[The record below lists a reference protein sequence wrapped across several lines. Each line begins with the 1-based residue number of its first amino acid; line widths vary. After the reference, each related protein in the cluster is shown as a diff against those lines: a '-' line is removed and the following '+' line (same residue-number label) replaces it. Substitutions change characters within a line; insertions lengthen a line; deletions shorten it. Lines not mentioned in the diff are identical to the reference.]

1 MLKAKNI
8 CVKGG
13 IVNTDWDESVILDIA
28 HLSEYTGGSDEIR
41 DKALSVF
48 IENAPEYYE
57 LLLSADTDNWK
68 ERAHKLKGAA
78 RGLGAWR
85 TAKQGERAEFL
96 DAPFINNEDRERC
109 LHELKVRLDE
119 LIAHIQGLLS

>member
-1 MLKAKNI
+1 MLEAYDI

-28 HLSEYTGGSDEIR
+28 HLSEYTGDNDEIR

-57 LLLSADTDNWK
+57 LLLSADADNWK

-78 RGLGAWR
+78 RGLGAWKM
-85 TAKQGERAEFL
+85 AKQGERAEFL
-96 DAPFINNEDRERC
+96 DAPFVNNEDRKRC
-109 LHELKVRLDE
+109 LAELKTRLDE
-119 LIAHIQGLLS
+119 LITHIKGLLS